1 MSVFFFVIM
10 IVALVTFGKVVSRL
24 VDARSAPPAL
34 EPGRETEIESLREQV
49 ALLAGE
55 VDRLTEEQRFMTRLL
70 EGGAPSHEPR
80 PQGRPDSR
88 LGGPN

>member
-1 MSVFFFVIM
+1 MSVFFFVII

-70 EGGAPSHEPR
+70 ETDEPR
-80 PQGRPDSR
+80 PHGRPDSR
-88 LGGPN
+88 LGGSN

>member
-10 IVALVTFGKVVSRL
+10 IVALVTFGKVVSKL

-70 EGGAPSHEPR
+70 ETDVPR
-80 PQGRPDSR
+80 QQRRPDSR
-88 LGGPN
+88 LGGSN

>member
-1 MSVFFFVIM
+1 MSVFFFVII

-34 EPGRETEIESLREQV
+34 EPGREAEIESLREQV

-70 EGGAPSHEPR
+70 ETDEAR
-80 PQGRPDSR
+80 PGRRPDSR